1 LTATFIVVLF
11 PGEETNMFTVGLVH
25 NGFSCGLREELEYV
39 DATYYSFDYCS
50 SDTWSMFW
58 VDEILRMMGLSSDG
72 RLRVYWLLR
81 EKDLEDEL
89 VPLESQAVMRQM
101 INAGKSTKTLHVYV
115 YHTNFLNN
123 LRSDVII
130 APPAPPPRHAASA
143 APPPSNAAPPPS
155 HAARAANVGPPPT
168 QAGSSRSS
176 IVRQRKREIGRTR
189 MIVTVVLNTKSI

>member
-1 LTATFIVVLF
+1 LTATFIAVLF

-101 INAGKSTKTLHVYV
+101 INDSKSTKTVHVYV

-143 APPPSNAAPPPS
+143 APPPSHAASATPPPSNAASAAPPPS
-155 HAARAANVGPPPT
+155 HAARAANLGP
-168 QAGSSRSS
+168 
-176 IVRQRKREIGRTR
+176 
-189 MIVTVVLNTKSI
+189 